1 VINLLYLFLKNPYG
15 MDKIREKLGGKYEGV
30 LVTERLGIEKLRK
43 ELKEQLGEE
52 FSDAAIDDYIHKHMS
67 LGKLVPLLLRDD
79 LEEIMVIGNG
89 LPVYV
94 YDSKRGMQATSITL
108 EEGEIREIIQK
119 IARFSGRS
127 VSDASPLLD
136 ARLPDGSRVNATLPE
151 VTPKGST
158 ITIRRFRR
166 NPLNI
171 ADLIRL
177 RTMSPKLAG
186 FLWLAVEGLRTK
198 PANIL
203 ISGGAASG
211 KTTTL
216 NVLSSFAPED
226 ERILSVEDVLEV
238 SLRHKHWV
246 PMETKPPIPG
256 GGGEVTMDALVKNA
270 LRMRP
275 DRIIVGEVRAEEALT
290 LFTAMNTGHDGCM
303 ATIHAN
309 SAREAILRLRSHP
322 MNVPDIMIPALD
334 LIVAQRRQI
343 KDGRMLRRV
352 VEVVEIEGREG
363 GVIATNTLFDY
374 DPAGDKIR
382 VRLLNGRLIQ
392 QLSTLTNLSI
402 KEIDEEIER
411 REAILETFA
420 KSALSTPEIHEV
432 IQLYYK
438 DREEAVERLYSR
450 VKEAGKREF

>member
-1 VINLLYLFLKNPYG
+1 
-15 MDKIREKLGGKYEGV
+15 MDEIEEKLGGKYEGV
-30 LVTERLGIEKLRK
+30 LVTERLGIEKLKK
-43 ELKEQLGEE
+43 ELKEQLGKE
-52 FSDAAIDDYIHKHMS
+52 FSDAAVEEYVYEKMS
-67 LGKLVPLLLRDD
+67 LGKLTPLLLRDD
-79 LEEIMVIGNG
+79 LEEIMVIGSG
-89 LPVYV
+89 LPVYI
-94 YDSKRGMQATSITL
+94 YDHRRGMQATDITL
-108 EEGEIREIIQK
+108 REDEIRGIIHK

-127 VSDASPLLD
+127 VSNASPLLD

-166 NPLNI
+166 NPFNI

-216 NVLSSFAPED
+216 NVLSSFSPED
-226 ERILSVEDVLEV
+226 ERILSVEDILEV
-238 SLRHKHWV
+238 NLYHKHWV
-246 PMETKPPIPG
+246 PMETRPPVPG
-256 GGGEVTMDALVKNA
+256 VGGEVSMDDLVKNA

-309 SAREAILRLRSHP
+309 SAREAILRLQSHP

-334 LIVAQRRQI
+334 LIIAQRRQL
-343 KDGRMLRRV
+343 KGSRMRRRV
-352 VEVVEIEGREG
+352 VEVVEVEGREG
-363 GVIATNTLFDY
+363 GVITTNTLFDY
-374 DPAGDKIR
+374 DPSGDKIK
-382 VRLLNGRLIQ
+382 VKLLNGKLIQ

-411 REAILETFA
+411 REAILETFS
-420 KSALSTPEIHEV
+420 KSTLTTMEIHEI

-438 DREEAVERLYSR
+438 DREEAVEKLYGKVKSR
-450 VKEAGKREF
+450 RAGTFLHP